1 LFRVGSIFIPVT
13 DLDNASDWYEKNL
26 GVKKIDSW
34 EDGVGFYFSE
44 SSTQLALVKVET
56 TQPSEF
62 VIKGKRKNIYYNFL
76 VQNIEEAYQHLTQN
90 GVSTTEIEDFGGMK
104 GFDFFDLDG
113 NPFSVVDEEPESPF
127 HLEQIRKRQGK
138 D

>member
-1 LFRVGSIFIPVT
+1 MFRVGSIFIPVT

-127 HLEQIRKRQGK
+127 HLEQIRKRQEK

>member
-1 LFRVGSIFIPVT
+1 MFRVGSIFIPVT

-62 VIKGKRKNIYYNFL
+62 VIKGKRKNVYYNFV
-76 VQNIEEAYQHLTQN
+76 VQNIEEAYQYLTQN

-127 HLEQIRKRQGK
+127 HLEQIRKRQEK